1 MSVTA
6 VDVPAAPSPADV
18 PPRPSR
24 AVAVRRWFLVASPVL
39 AGLFAVVGAW
49 ADPGA
54 GISGREMWE
63 IYAAEPDPL
72 QWKSLGFHWSYSFWV
87 APALLLA
94 AYVRGKGAW
103 IANVAAAFAFVGMT
117 TLPGLLIVDFYDS
130 AIGQLYGVDATAAV
144 SEHMTGTMW
153 GAAALAMPGMIGFML
168 ALPLAALSLWRAAL
182 VRWWAPV
189 SVVAGYAAFL
199 LSGVMWWG
207 CAITAVSFTVFA
219 VAVERATRPTRA

>member
-1 MSVTA
+1 MATRS
-6 VDVPAAPSPADV
+6 
-18 PPRPSR
+18 SR
-24 AVAVRRWFLVASPVL
+24 RTGS
-39 AGLFAVVGAW
+39 
-49 ADPGA
+49 
-54 GISGREMWE
+54 
-63 IYAAEPDPL
+63 
-72 QWKSLGFHWSYSFWV
+72 
-87 APALLLA
+87 
-94 AYVRGKGAW
+94 
-103 IANVAAAFAFVGMT
+103 N
-117 TLPGLLIVDFYDS
+117 S

-144 SEHMTGTMW
+144 SERMTGTMW

-207 CAITAVSFTVFA
+207 CAITAVFFTVFA